1 MVSMCYIYHL
11 LEICHMYNANTFATR
26 LKLIRNSYNLKHKE
40 LSRYCTRFN
49 SIIISQSAIS
59 FWENAK
65 KIPAINNIQFLADI
79 FGINLDWLTGR
90 TDEIYSEGV
99 IKNLEPVTFPLK
111 VSICDI
117 EVELPIS
124 IPEDYQDYEQRKELY
139 SFEARANIIFLLYV
153 IKYEWERYVGDRI
166 YEFADKDESEIKLRA
181 YKIFHY
187 FMINVAN
194 KEYLETCTKNLNSI
208 FETKKPIFIIPN

>member
-111 VSICDI
+111 VNVCDI

-139 SFEARANIIFLLYV
+139 SLEARANIIFLLYV
-153 IKYEWERYVGDRI
+153 INYEWERYVGDRI

-181 YKIFHY
+181 YQIFHY

-194 KEYLETCTKNLNSI
+194 KEYLEACTKNLNSI
-208 FETKKPIFIIPN
+208 FETKQPIFIIPK

>member
-1 MVSMCYIYHL
+1 MNIFN
-11 LEICHMYNANTFATR
+11 ER
-26 LKLIRNSYNLKHKE
+26 LKNMRIAHNLTHKD
-40 LSRYCTRFN
+40 LSRYCTIFN
-49 SIIISQSAIS
+49 KIAVSQATISY
-59 FWENAK
+59 WENGK
-65 KIPAINNIQFLADI
+65 RTPTIDMLKYMADI
-79 FGINLDWLTGR
+79 FAVNLDWLTGR

-99 IKNLEPVTFPLK
+99 IKNLEPVAFPLK
-111 VSICDI
+111 VSVCDI

-124 IPEDYQDYEQRKELY
+124 IPEDYQNYEQREKLY

-181 YKIFHY
+181 YQIFHY

>member
-111 VSICDI
+111 VSVCDI

-124 IPEDYQDYEQRKELY
+124 IPEDYQDYKQRKELY
-139 SFEARANIIFLLYV
+139 SLEARANIIFLLYV
-153 IKYEWERYVGDRI
+153 INYEWERYVGDRI

-181 YKIFHY
+181 YQIFHY

-194 KEYLETCTKNLNSI
+194 KEYLKACTKNLNSI

>member
-1 MVSMCYIYHL
+1 MNIFNEHL
-11 LEICHMYNANTFATR
+11 KNMRIAH
-26 LKLIRNSYNLKHKE
+26 NLTHKD
-40 LSRYCTRFN
+40 LSRYCTIFN
-49 SIIISQSAIS
+49 KIAVSQATISY
-59 FWENAK
+59 WENGK
-65 KIPAINNIQFLADI
+65 RTPTIDMLKYMADI
-79 FGINLDWLTGR
+79 FAVNLDWLTGR

-111 VSICDI
+111 VNVCDI
-117 EVELPIS
+117 DVELPIS
-124 IPEDYQDYEQRKELY
+124 IPEDYQDYEQRKKLY

-181 YKIFHY
+181 YQIFHY

>member
-11 LEICHMYNANTFATR
+11 LEICHMYNANTFAAR

-111 VSICDI
+111 VSVCDI
-117 EVELPIS
+117 NVELPIS
-124 IPEDYQDYEQRKELY
+124 IPEDYQDYEQRKKLY

-153 IKYEWERYVGDRI
+153 IKYEWERYIGDRI

-181 YKIFHY
+181 YQIFHY

-194 KEYLETCTKNLNSI
+194 KEYLDTCMKNLNSI
-208 FETKKPIFIIPN
+208 FKTKQPIFIIPN